1 MGNIFVIG
9 SASVDL
15 VVKSHRQPEKGET
28 ILGESFFMTTGGKGS
43 NQAVSASRLGADVY
57 MVGAVG
63 DDTFG
68 EMILNNLKE
77 NHVNIDNMGTVTLQ
91 SSGTA
96 HITLA
101 DNDNSI
107 IVVPGANFKI
117 TIEQVEVVLSK
128 VEQSDMVVIQNE
140 IPVHITEYIINRTH
154 ELGITTIYNPAPF
167 VQIDTSLL
175 NKVSY
180 FTPNETEA
188 RELFGEDFES
198 VIKQY
203 PKQMIV
209 TLGAQGAVYYDGEL
223 KREPG
228 LKAEVVDTTGA
239 GDTFNGAFAV
249 ALSEGK
255 DIDTALQFANKAAS
269 ISVGGLGAQ
278 GGMPYR
284 KDME

>member
-1 MGNIFVIG
+1 MVNIFVIG

-43 NQAVSASRLGADVY
+43 NQAVSASRLGAEVY

-68 EMILNNLKE
+68 EMILNNFKE
-77 NHVNIDNMGTVTLQ
+77 NHVNIDNVETIIHQ

-117 TIEQVEVVLSK
+117 TTEQVEVVLSK
-128 VEQSDMVVIQNE
+128 VEQSDIVVIQNE
-140 IPVHITEYIINRTH
+140 IPVPVTEYIINRTH

-180 FTPNETEA
+180 FTPNETEV

-203 PKQMIV
+203 PNQMIV

-223 KREPG
+223 KRVPG

-255 DIDTALQFANKAAS
+255 YIDAALQFANKAAS